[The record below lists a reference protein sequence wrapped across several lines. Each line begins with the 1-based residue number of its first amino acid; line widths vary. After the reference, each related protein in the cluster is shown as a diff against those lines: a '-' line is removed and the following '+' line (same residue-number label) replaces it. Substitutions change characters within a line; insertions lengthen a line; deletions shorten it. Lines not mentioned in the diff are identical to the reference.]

1 MFKKYLTLTLTVLIM
16 NLFFVHSAFSQ
27 TQDDKNSQFVIKIKN
42 KVAEINTEPRRKI
55 KVTLETGTKIKG
67 YITEIRDDHF
77 SVLDSKSGK
86 LSQIEYSQVSE
97 VGRDGISRLAKSLIV
112 GGITMGAI
120 FIPIFIALAT
130 AKD

>member
-1 MFKKYLTLTLTVLIM
+1 MSNYYKIILSCGLII
-16 NLFFVHSAFSQ
+16 AFTCPIFAQ
-27 TQDDKNSQFVIKIKN
+27 TANDRDARRIIKIKN

-86 LSQIEYSQVSE
+86 LTQIEYSQVSE
-97 VGRDGISRLAKSLIV
+97 AERDGISRLAKSLIV

-130 AKD
+130 ARD